1 MVLNLSELVPTLRF
15 PVLHVVQGAS
25 ARLESRLAKIKMTK
39 RPRPNILK
47 NQMTFYM
54 FLSVLVPWFVAFFV
68 KITWFSLLI
77 YWYHGPSGKNGK
89 TWHQYIYLARTLN
102 CVLGSVK
109 MDELSQGGPRP
120 DARRV
125 CRGARVQGGSDERVP
140 RGQRAEGPRGS
151 KGQEGPRAQWVQTGQ
166 RLPLFRKSNY
176 FKMWNFQEL
185 LV

>member
-25 ARLESRLAKIKMTK
+25 ARLESRLAHVKMTK
-39 RPRPNILK
+39 RPRIKKTNDVLYVFKRFGSMVCCIFCENHMVFIINIL
-47 NQMTFYM
+47 
-54 FLSVLVPWFVAFFV
+54 VPRPKW
-68 KITWFSLLI
+68 K
-77 YWYHGPSGKNGK
+77 KCK

-166 RLPLFRKSNY
+166 RPPLFKKSNY
-176 FKMWNFQEL
+176 FKMWNFREL